1 MAKPHAG
8 TAEAMT
14 LATSDETLDR
24 EEAEAVEP
32 PGDPS
37 AGNVAEPLDGRSPVR
52 KRRQLVAAA
61 LGVVVAAAAVATV
74 LQALEYRADAERDNA
89 RSEAVA
95 VAGRVA
101 VGLATISPKTA
112 ARDIEALAALGTE
125 DFAKE
130 LRTNLDQQ
138 VELIKKNRVSS
149 TGEIREAGLVSL
161 EGDEASVA
169 IAIASTV
176 TNRAGAKG
184 EQRWYRMTIQLERQ
198 GDGSWLASEVE
209 FVQ

>member
-8 TAEAMT
+8 TADAMT
-14 LATSDETLDR
+14 LATFDGSPGR
-24 EEAEAVEP
+24 EEAEAVAP

-37 AGNVAEPLDGRSPVR
+37 AGNAAEPVGGRTPVR

-61 LGVVVAAAAVATV
+61 LGGLVAAAAVATV
-74 LQALEYRADAERDNA
+74 VQALEYRADAERDSA
-89 RSEAVA
+89 RSDAVA
-95 VAGRVA
+95 AAGSVA

-112 ARDIEALAALGTE
+112 AHDIEALAALGTE
-125 DFAKE
+125 DFAKD

-161 EGDEASVA
+161 EDGKASVA
-169 IAIASTV
+169 VAIASTV

-184 EQRWYRMTIQLERQ
+184 EQRWYRMTIQLEQ
-198 GDGSWLASEVE
+198 QEDGSWLASEVE

>member
-8 TAEAMT
+8 TADAMT
-14 LATSDETLDR
+14 LATTVETLDC
-24 EEAEAVEP
+24 EEAETEAP
-32 PGDPS
+32 SGDPH
-37 AGNVAEPLDGRSPVR
+37 ARNAADPLKGRTPVR
-52 KRRQLVAAA
+52 KRRKLVALA
-61 LGVVVAAAAVATV
+61 LAVIVSAAAATTV
-74 LQALEYRADAERDNA
+74 WQVLEYRANAERDDDRND
-89 RSEAVA
+89 AVDA
-95 VAGRVA
+95 AGSVA

-112 ARDIEALAALGTE
+112 ARDIEALAELGTE
-125 DFAKE
+125 EFAKD
-130 LRTNLDQQ
+130 LRTNLDRQ

-161 EGDEASVA
+161 EDDVA
-169 IAIASTV
+169 TVAVAIASTV

-184 EQRWYRMTIQLERQ
+184 EQRWYRMTIELERQ